1 MYVGTLVQANQ
12 STGACTWSP
21 QTGMSTTGKRRAVE
35 SEFEDLPNC
44 TWEEYCSRH
53 GIQCALKAKTL
64 LLKLAG
70 KLRASGVE
78 EVPPMY
84 DALGRQNGKEPLIC
98 WLWGL
103 EADFIADDEYL
114 LSVMY
119 EFCRDSNDKDLT
131 QLADEV
137 LEDRRKYIIVKVRI
151 GTRYLGRPVVHMEPD
166 FDSG

>member
-1 MYVGTLVQANQ
+1 M
-12 STGACTWSP
+12 
-21 QTGMSTTGKRRAVE
+21 
-35 SEFEDLPNC
+35 
-44 TWEEYCSRH
+44 
-53 GIQCALKAKTL
+53 
-64 LLKLAG
+64 
-70 KLRASGVE
+70 E

-84 DALGRQNGKEPLIC
+84 DAMGRQNGKEPLIC

-103 EADFIADDEYL
+103 EADFIAHDEYL

-137 LEDRRKYIIVKVRI
+137 LEDRRKYLILKAWDAAR
-151 GTRYLGRPVVHMEPD
+151 RLGVPVEHMEPD

>member
-1 MYVGTLVQANQ
+1 MYVGMLVQATQ

-35 SEFEDLPNC
+35 SEFGDLPNC
-44 TWEEYCSRH
+44 TWEDYCSRH

-70 KLRASGVE
+70 KLRTSGVE

-84 DALGRQNGKEPLIC
+84 DAMGRQNGKEPLIC

-103 EADFIADDEYL
+103 EADFIGRDEYL

-137 LEDRRKYIIVKVRI
+137 LEDRRKYMIVKAVCAARHL
-151 GTRYLGRPVVHMEPD
+151 GTRVELMEPD

>member
-1 MYVGTLVQANQ
+1 MLVQATQ

-35 SEFEDLPNC
+35 SEFGDLPNC

-70 KLRASGVE
+70 KLRTSGVE

-84 DALGRQNGKEPLIC
+84 DAMGRQNGKEPLIC

-103 EADFIADDEYL
+103 EADFIANDEYL

-137 LEDRRKYIIVKVRI
+137 LEDRRKYMIVKAEYA
-151 GTRYLGRPVVHMEPD
+151 TRYLGKPVEHMEPD

>member
-1 MYVGTLVQANQ
+1 MYVGMLVQATQ

-35 SEFEDLPNC
+35 SEFGDVPNC

-70 KLRASGVE
+70 KLRTSGVE

-84 DALGRQNGKEPLIC
+84 DAMGRQSGKEPLIC

-103 EADFIADDEYL
+103 EADFIADDEY
-114 LSVMY
+114 
-119 EFCRDSNDKDLT
+119 N
-131 QLADEV
+131 
-137 LEDRRKYIIVKVRI
+137 LER
-151 GTRYLGRPVVHMEPD
+151 
-166 FDSG
+166 

>member
-1 MYVGTLVQANQ
+1 M
-12 STGACTWSP
+12 
-21 QTGMSTTGKRRAVE
+21 TGKRRAVE
-35 SEFEDLPNC
+35 SEFGDLPNC

-70 KLRASGVE
+70 RLRTSSVE

-84 DALGRQNGKEPLIC
+84 NAMGRQSGKEPLIC

-103 EADFIADDEYL
+103 EADFIGNDDKYL
-114 LSVMY
+114 LGVMY

-137 LEDRRKYIIVKVRI
+137 LEDRRKYMILKAEYAA
-151 GTRYLGRPVVHMEPD
+151 RYLGELVEPMEPNLDSGYRFD
-166 FDSG
+166 FDAAL

>member
-1 MYVGTLVQANQ
+1 M
-12 STGACTWSP
+12 
-21 QTGMSTTGKRRAVE
+21 TGKTQAVE

-44 TWEEYCSRH
+44 TWEEHCSRH
-53 GIQCALKAKTL
+53 GIQSALKAKTL

-70 KLRASGVE
+70 RLRKSSVE

-84 DALGRQNGKEPLIC
+84 NAMGRQSGKEPLIC

-103 EADFIADDEYL
+103 EADFIGNDDKYL
-114 LSVMY
+114 LGVMY

-137 LEDRRKYIIVKVRI
+137 LEDRRKYIIVKERI
-151 GTRYLGRPVVHMEPD
+151 WTRYLRRPVVHMEPD